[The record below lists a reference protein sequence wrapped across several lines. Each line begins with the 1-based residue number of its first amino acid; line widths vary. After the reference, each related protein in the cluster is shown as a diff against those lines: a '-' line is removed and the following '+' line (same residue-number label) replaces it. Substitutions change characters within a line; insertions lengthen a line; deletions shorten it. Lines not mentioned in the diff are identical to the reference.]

1 MTKLILIILMA
12 FCIYTFVSINAQ
24 AKAEIVR
31 TTIDIPVKIGQ
42 VIAKI
47 TNSVDEAR
55 NISEVK

>member
-12 FCIYTFVSINAQ
+12 FCIYTFVSVNVP

-42 VIAKI
+42 IIA
-47 TNSVDEAR
+47 NVLGSLDQAR
-55 NISEVK
+55 ALSEVK